1 MRKDSIAIFARMNF
15 PAFSHARK
23 QSKIVDWDTTET
35 IGNFISE
42 TKLPLN
48 VNAAAD
54 SLLNAVNAWTWIL
67 DKKLL
72 APIQDN

>member
-1 MRKDSIAIFARMNF
+1 MNF
-15 PAFSHARK
+15 EPLSQRML
-23 QSKIVDWDTTET
+23 SDLSDWDTTET

-48 VNAAAD
+48 VNATAD

>member
-1 MRKDSIAIFARMNF
+1 MNF
-15 PAFSHARK
+15 EPLSQRML
-23 QSKIVDWDTTET
+23 SDLSDWDTTET

-42 TKLPLN
+42 TKPPLN
-48 VNAAAD
+48 VNVAAD

>member
-1 MRKDSIAIFARMNF
+1 MNF
-15 PAFSHARK
+15 EPLSQRVL
-23 QSKIVDWDTTET
+23 SDLSDWDTTET

-48 VNAAAD
+48 VNVAAD
-54 SLLNAVNAWTWIL
+54 SLLNAINAWTWIL
-67 DKKLL
+67 DKKFL